1 MYVESAFAFTP
12 AAIIIEAKVCR
23 HSCRPIGS
31 SAGSPDSL
39 LFRFCAF
46 QAIRGGRRTALG
58 VNGRAVVAPIADH
71 LKRGVVGS
79 ETPARVRWA
88 QTSERC
94 SGGGAARRCRSHAGG
109 VQRGRRCV
117 LVAAPIPMMSLVGGG
132 LGSGASRPAQR
143 IPRCGAGPFVQQCLY
158 EARESDT
165 FVCCA
170 LSRPPHQPFLPQI

>member
-46 QAIRGGRRTALG
+46 QAIRAGRRTALG

-94 SGGGAARRCRSHAGG
+94 SGGGAARRCRSHDGG
-109 VQRGRRCV
+109 VKRGRRCV
-117 LVAAPIPMMSLVGGG
+117 LVAAPVPHDVARWGRARIWRQPPSSAYPPMRGRAFCATVLVR
-132 LGSGASRPAQR
+132 GARVRHFCLLCAQ
-143 IPRCGAGPFVQQCLY
+143 
-158 EARESDT
+158 
-165 FVCCA
+165 
-170 LSRPPHQPFLPQI
+170 

>member
-46 QAIRGGRRTALG
+46 QAIRAGRRTALG

-94 SGGGAARRCRSHAGG
+94 SGGGAGQAMPFTRWRSSTWKEVRSGGGADSHDVARWGRARIWRQPSSSAYPPM
-109 VQRGRRCV
+109 RGRAFCATV
-117 LVAAPIPMMSLVGGG
+117 LVR
-132 LGSGASRPAQR
+132 GARVRHFCLLCAQ
-143 IPRCGAGPFVQQCLY
+143 
-158 EARESDT
+158 
-165 FVCCA
+165 
-170 LSRPPHQPFLPQI
+170 